1 MFNIKSI
8 DMLAIKTG
16 SAPNVKVGDKVVVG
30 SSIAYD
36 ITVKS
41 VTRLPDTRT
50 EIVLD
55 WGQHGTSKVYLHDHG
70 KTWKF
75 KTEVN

>member
-1 MFNIKSI
+1 MSTPDLLKV
-8 DMLAIKTG
+8 KT
-16 SAPNVKVGDKVVVG
+16 SNLPEVKVGDKVVVG

-41 VTRLPDTRT
+41 VTKLPDMRI
-50 EIVLD
+50 EIGLD
-55 WGQHGTSKVYLHDHG
+55 WGIHGTSKVYLHDHG